1 MMNILLQQR
10 GFRKLMDSGFKQAFS
25 DLSTS
30 VHDLLWI
37 SVDNMPVKALGRF
50 LVDSWWINHGT
61 CAQVIH
67 TNSRLLKNCK
77 NYYQKKKLDRL
88 STYPHSL
95 LKLLNYK
102 IS

>member
-1 MMNILLQQR
+1 MMNILNQHR
-10 GFRKLMDSGFKQAFS
+10 GARRLMDSGLGPAFS

-30 VHDLLWI
+30 VHELLWI
-37 SVDNMPVKALGRF
+37 SVENLPIKALAHF
-50 LVDSWWINHGT
+50 LVDGLCINLAT
-61 CAQVIH
+61 YTQLIH
-67 TNSRLLKNCK
+67 TNYRLLKTCK
-77 NYYQKKKLDRL
+77 NESQKKKLDRL